1 MKNFP
6 ALFVPQTSPEIT
18 KRSSCLNILFE
29 CSRQSE
35 ILEFR
40 QSLRQRTFL
49 ISIEVH
55 RRTVRNWDLSRKS
68 KSHGIFLRTLSQ
80 IDFSYMRYRNARCEQ
95 SVFDTS
101 FGLPG
106 GGEPNRKFEQLLK
119 SYCCYRDLQEEHP
132 LKITLEDFR
141 KILSMG
147 VPEWIVPLVCYTLS
161 SRKYGWLRKKWD
173 CYCYLCNNFAA

>member
-1 MKNFP
+1 MFP
-6 ALFVPQTSPEIT
+6 VVRNSGIQIVPQTS
-18 KRSSCLNILFE
+18 
-29 CSRQSE
+29 
-35 ILEFR
+35 
-40 QSLRQRTFL
+40 RQRTFL

-68 KSHGIFLRTLSQ
+68 KSHGIFLRKLSQ

-95 SVFDTS
+95 SVFDAS

-119 SYCCYRDLQEEHP
+119 SYCCYRDPQEEHP

-147 VPEWIVPLVCYTLS
+147 VSKWIVPLVCYTLS

-173 CYCYLCNNFAA
+173 CHCYLCNHFAA